1 MSITK
6 HWLRG
11 QPFAR
16 ALERQIDRETL
27 IDLLSIVEY
36 EGGRWEKLEDAG
48 FQDQASSVECLF
60 DYVLDS
66 LHVPPE
72 SQEFSRDPFETLF
85 YNDYLLEHQ
94 YPSITEVISALE
106 ELRETIKINMAES
119 LENAKT
125 RHANFRR
132 VDAETAQ

>member
-11 QPFAR
+11 RSFAR

-27 IDLLSIVEY
+27 IDLLGIVEY
-36 EGGRWEKLEDAG
+36 EAERLEKLEDAG

-66 LHVPPE
+66 LNIPPE
-72 SQEFSRDPFETLF
+72 SPEFSRDPFETLF
-85 YNDYLLEHQ
+85 YSDYLLEHH
-94 YPSITEVISALE
+94 YPSIAEVISGLE
-106 ELRETIKINMAES
+106 QLRDTIKIDTAASSEQAVIRRAGFRIVDT
-119 LENAKT
+119 ENAP
-125 RHANFRR
+125 
-132 VDAETAQ
+132 